1 MESGDPTQHRQVF
14 DYGRGTELLRM
25 LAEDIAKVKYLGLD
39 LSHLYTR

>member
-1 MESGDPTQHRQVF
+1 MESGDPAQHRQVF